1 HGSVTFTYRATDG
14 ISLSEPATVTIT
26 VIASP
31 QVPVAAPDTF
41 TINEDMVVFGN
52 VLTNDSD
59 PQEDTLTAV
68 LVDEP
73 ESGQLMF
80 NANGSFAYIPAKDF
94 HGVVTFTY
102 RATDGVNESETA
114 LVTIEILPVNDAP
127 VARDDAAVVEAGQT
141 VVIDVLDN
149 DEDVDDDA
157 LVVELVTGPEF
168 GMASVDTATGLI
180 HFEAPAD
187 FDGTITFTY
196 RVNDGHVNSKVATVT
211 VTVERPISV
220 NPVAEPDTFTINED
234 MVVFGN
240 VLTNDGDPQ
249 GDPLTAALVEAPQ
262 SGQLMFNANGSFAYI
277 PAKDVHGFVT
287 FTYRA
292 TDGVNESETALVT
305 IEILPVNDAP
315 VARDDA
321 AVVEAGQTVVIDV
334 LGNDEDVDGD
344 ALVVE
349 LVTGPELG
357 MASVDTATGLIHV
370 EVPADF
376 DGTLTF
382 TYRVND
388 GHVNSKIA
396 TVTVTVERPISVNPV
411 AEPDTFTIN

>member
-141 VVIDVLDN
+141 VVIDVLEN
-149 DEDVDDDA
+149 DEDVDGDP
-157 LVVELVTGPEF
+157 LTVELVSGSES
-168 GMASVDTATGLI
+168 GTATVDAVTGLV
-180 HFEAPAD
+180 HFDAPAD
-187 FDGTITFTY
+187 FEGTITFTY
-196 RVNDGHVNSKVATVT
+196 RVNDGRVNSKVATVT
-211 VTVERPISV
+211 VTVERPISAD
-220 NPVAEPDTFTINED
+220 PVAEPDTFKINED

-240 VLTNDGDPQ
+240 VLTNDSDPQ
-249 GDPLTAALVEAPQ
+249 GDALSALLVDAPE
-262 SGQLMFNANGSFAYI
+262 SGQLMLNADGSFVFI
-277 PAKDVHGFVT
+277 PAKDFHGFVT

-292 TDGVNESETALVT
+292 TDGVSESEPTVVT

-315 VARDDA
+315 GAGQDA
-321 AVVEAGQTVVIDV
+321 ATVVAGGSVTIDV
-334 LGNDEDVDGD
+334 LANDYDVDGD
-344 ALVVE
+344 PLQ
-349 LVTGPELG
+349 
-357 MASVDTATGLIHV
+357 
-370 EVPADF
+370 
-376 DGTLTF
+376 
-382 TYRVND
+382 
-388 GHVNSKIA
+388 
-396 TVTVTVERPISVNPV
+396 PV
-411 AEPDTFTIN
+411 